1 MSEANA
7 HPLDRLFAIIESR
20 RGADPAVSYT
30 AKLLGQGT
38 PKCAK
43 KLGEEAVEASL
54 AAVSGDRAA
63 LIAESADLVYH
74 LLVVW
79 AACGVTPAE
88 VYAALSAREANLAFA
103 KKRTAARLRS
113 AASRQRARAA
123 ASSAAA
129 PPG

>member
-88 VYAALSAREANLAFA
+88 VYAALSAREA
-103 KKRTAARLRS
+103 KSGLREK
-113 AASRQRARAA
+113 ADRRAT
-123 ASSAAA
+123 
-129 PPG
+129 